1 MSFTALALTLIA
13 SYGSIAANGVP
24 ANALLDETGDP
35 ILDESGDYILD
46 ET

>member
-1 MSFTALALTLIA
+1 MSVNLIVN
-13 SYGSIAANGVP
+13 SIPSLGVFFGGSSIP

-35 ILDESGDYILD
+35 ILDASGDYILD